1 MMITTVEPILK
12 HGPTGIFQI
21 QCKLK
26 QQCILINMFALGHS
40 FQLDV
45 RMGTILKG
53 ENYNWLYFKAVHSIK
68 PF

>member
-26 QQCILINMFALGHS
+26 QHCILINMFALGHS

-45 RMGTILKG
+45 RMDTIVKL
-53 ENYNWLYFKAVHSIK
+53 A
-68 PF
+68 